1 MTKYNLPIKIETVK
15 DLIDWLTK
23 EVGIDT
29 EIDQIHF
36 GNDLAIINRS
46 VEGFDDYEIHFWI
59 DNSRRPRPSDF

>member
-1 MTKYNLPIKIETVK
+1 MTKYNLPNKIETVK

-29 EIDQIHF
+29 KIDLIHF
-36 GNDLAIINRS
+36 SNDLAIVNRS

-59 DNSRRPRPSDF
+59 NNSRRPRPSDL